1 MIKTNIIRLSESNTF
16 KFVLNDWR
24 LRCNLFSNPLTGTYG
39 STIQCVYSQLV
50 DYWVI
55 GQCCAQF
62 ATPLLQL
69 ASAQMVQLHNSKQ
82 DIPINAIN
90 CTSNTEMTWLIVTAK
105 NSQCYKGPFWC
116 IHCTANRWSLKL
128 NTSWISP
135 ISLAGWNYRIPV
147 STRSSWALQNFILAL
162 QSSSKWVLVHCNKRL
177 YQMVSSQI
185 SHLAS

>member
-1 MIKTNIIRLSESNTF
+1 MRLSESNTF
-16 KFVLNDWR
+16 EFVLNDWR
-24 LRCNLFSNPLTGTYG
+24 LRCNLFSNPFTGTYG
-39 STIQCVYSQLV
+39 SAIQCVYSQLV

-69 ASAQMVQLHNSKQ
+69 TSTQMVQLHISKQ
-82 DIPINAIN
+82 DIPINAKIAPAILK
-90 CTSNTEMTWLIVTAK
+90 WLDWLLRQK

-147 STRSSWALQNFILAL
+147 STRSSWALQDFTLAL